1 MLACLS
7 ETVPRPFSLLSAAP
21 NSLQVARDLLQPIK
35 DKYPEI
41 GYADFW
47 QFAAYV
53 AIEAAGGPHMP
64 FRAGRKDATE
74 ADEVIKPG
82 RLPDASQGADH
93 IRSIFYK
100 MGFND
105 QEIVALSGAH
115 ALGKGHK
122 DRSGYDGPW
131 TATPNKFSNTFFTT
145 LLNNKWIER
154 PDFKPTQYTDEA
166 TQKLMMLPT
175 DLVLIQDPSFKP
187 HAERYAK
194 SEEVFFDEFTKAFL
208 KLTEAGAENL
218 HTVEY
223 SLS

>member
-1 MLACLS
+1 M
-7 ETVPRPFSLLSAAP
+7 
-21 NSLQVARDLLQPIK
+21 QPIK
-35 DKYPEI
+35 DKYPDI

-74 ADEVIKPG
+74 QDELIKPG

-93 IRSIFYK
+93 LRQIFYK
-100 MGFND
+100 MGLND

-145 LLNNKWIER
+145 LVDNKWIE
-154 PDFKPTQYTDEA
+154 KPGSSPKQFEDEA
-166 TQKLMMLPT
+166 THKLMMLPT
-175 DLVLIQDPSFKP
+175 DMVLLEDASFKA
-187 HAERYAK
+187 HVERYAK
-194 SEEVFFDEFTKAFL
+194 SEAVFFEEFTKAFN
-208 KLTEAGAENL
+208 KLSELGSSNL
-218 HTVEY
+218 HEVEY
-223 SLS
+223 